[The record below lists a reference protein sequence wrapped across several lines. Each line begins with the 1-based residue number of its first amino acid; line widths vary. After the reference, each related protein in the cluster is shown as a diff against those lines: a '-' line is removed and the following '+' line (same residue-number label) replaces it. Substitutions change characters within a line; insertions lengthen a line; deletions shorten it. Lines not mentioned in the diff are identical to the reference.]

1 MIKESLGRRIFNVI
15 NLIILTLIAF
25 IMLLPFINVIAGSFA
40 SSAELMQ
47 RPLMLFPYEPTL
59 DAYEYIFRSNTIP
72 RALLVSIGV
81 TLFGTLLNIFM
92 TTLMAYPLSHRTLIG
107 RKTLLNFVLFP
118 MLFSGG
124 MIPQFILIK
133 NLGLINNMLSLILP
147 GAISSYN
154 LLVIKN
160 FFQQLPEELK
170 DASRIDGASEL
181 RILFQIILPLS
192 MPVLATFSLFYA
204 VGHWNS
210 YFNCLLYI
218 NDSDKWTVQLVL
230 RQLIILSSGGNVG
243 DNSMVGEMATVS
255 IPKQGIKNA
264 AIIISTLPI
273 VLVYPFL
280 QKYFA
285 KGAML
290 GSVKG

>member
-1 MIKESLGRRIFNVI
+1 MIKESLGRRIFNVA
-15 NLIILTLIAF
+15 NVVILTLVAI

-40 SSAELMQ
+40 TSAELMR
-47 RPLMLFPYEPTL
+47 RPLMLFPNEPTL
-59 DAYEYIFRSNTIP
+59 DAYAYIFRSNTIP
-72 RALLVSIGV
+72 RALMVSITV
-81 TLFGTLLNIFM
+81 TLIGTLVNIVM
-92 TTLMAYPLSHRTLIG
+92 TTLMAYPLSHRTLVG
-107 RKTLLNFVLFP
+107 RKALLNFVLFP

-133 NLGLINNMLSLILP
+133 NLGLINNMWSLILP

-160 FFQQLPEELK
+160 FFQQLPDELK
-170 DASRIDGASEL
+170 DAARIDGASEM

-192 MPVLATFSLFYA
+192 LPVLATFSLFYA

-210 YFNCLLYI
+210 YFSCLLYI
-218 NDSDKWTVQLVL
+218 NDADKWTVQLVL
-230 RQLIILSSGGNVG
+230 RQLIIISSGGNVG
-243 DNSMVGEMATVS
+243 DNSMVGEMANVT

-264 AIIISTLPI
+264 AIIVSTLPI

>member
-1 MIKESLGRRIFNVI
+1 MIKESLGRRIFNAANAV
-15 NLIILTLIAF
+15 ILTLVAIV
-25 IMLLPFINVIAGSFA
+25 MLLPFINVIAGSFA
-40 SSAELMQ
+40 TSAELMQ
-47 RPLMLFPYEPTL
+47 RPLMLFPNEPTL
-59 DAYEYIFRSNTIP
+59 DAYMYIFRSNTIP
-72 RALLVSIGV
+72 RALIVSIYV
-81 TLFGTLLNIFM
+81 TLIGTLLNIVM
-92 TTLMAYPLSHRTLIG
+92 TTVMAYPLSHRTLVG
-107 RKTLLNFVLFP
+107 RKALLNFVLFP

-133 NLGLINNMLSLILP
+133 NLGLINNTWSLILP

-160 FFQQLPEELK
+160 FFQQLPDELK
-170 DASRIDGASEL
+170 DAARIDGASEM

-192 MPVLATFSLFYA
+192 LPVLATFSLFYA

-210 YFNCLLYI
+210 YFSCLLYI
-218 NDSDKWTVQLVL
+218 NDADKWTVQLVL
-230 RQLIILSSGGNVG
+230 RQLIIISSGGNVG
-243 DNSMVGEMATVS
+243 DNSMVGEMANVS

-264 AIIISTLPI
+264 AIIVSTLPI

>member
-1 MIKESLGRRIFNVI
+1 MIKESLGRRIFNVA
-15 NLIILTLIAF
+15 NMIILTLVAI

-40 SSAELMQ
+40 TSAELMQ
-47 RPLMLFPYEPTL
+47 RPLMLFPHEPTL
-59 DAYEYIFRSNTIP
+59 DAYDYIFRSNTIP
-72 RALLVSIGV
+72 HALMVSITV
-81 TLFGTLLNIFM
+81 TLIGTLVNIVM
-92 TTLMAYPLSHRTLIG
+92 TTVMAYPLSHRTLVG
-107 RKTLLNFVLFP
+107 RKALLNFVLFP

-133 NLGLINNMLSLILP
+133 NLGLINNMWSLILP

-160 FFQQLPEELK
+160 FFQQLPDELK
-170 DASRIDGASEL
+170 DAARIDGASEM

-192 MPVLATFSLFYA
+192 LPVLATFSLFYA

-210 YFNCLLYI
+210 YFSCLLYI
-218 NDSDKWTVQLVL
+218 NDADKWTVQLVL

-264 AIIISTLPI
+264 AIIVSTLPI

>member
-1 MIKESLGRRIFNVI
+1 MIKETLGRRIFNVV
-15 NLIILTLIAF
+15 NVVMLTVVAI

-40 SSAELMQ
+40 TSAELMQ
-47 RPLMLFPYEPTL
+47 RPLMLFPKKPTL
-59 DAYEYIFRSNTIP
+59 DAYTYIFRSNTIP
-72 RALLVSIGV
+72 HALMVSITV
-81 TLFGTLLNIFM
+81 TLIGTLINIIM
-92 TTLMAYPLSHRTLIG
+92 TTVMAYPLSHRTLVG
-107 RKTLLNFVLFP
+107 RRALLNFVLFP

-133 NLGLINNMLSLILP
+133 NLKLINSMWSLILP

-170 DASRIDGASEL
+170 DASRIDGASEI

-218 NDSDKWTVQLVL
+218 NDADKWTVQLVL

-264 AIIISTLPI
+264 AIIVSTLPI